1 MGTLSSLMDLS
12 RSALQSNQKALAIT
26 SQNVANQNVQGY
38 TRQTV
43 NWSADVVSIN
53 GVAMGT
59 GARTGPEGISQR
71 DRVLEQRV
79 QQQTQVSSA
88 ATARESALTQM
99 QSVFGLSSTSTSA
112 LSTALGSSLDGL
124 YNSFS
129 ALADA
134 PSNAAARQA
143 VLHAA
148 GAVAQAFQT
157 ASNQIGSV
165 RVGLAQTA
173 VGTVGAVNALTKTI
187 ALLNQQIG
195 ASSPNTDAGGLEDQ
209 RQAAIARLSQYVGL
223 DQVTT
228 ESNGMTLSTSDGTVL
243 VSGNQ
248 SFALSVTASGSG
260 VQITGAG
267 SSTDISGSVTGGQL
281 GGILS
286 VLKTDLPALTGS
298 LDQLAFAMGTAMNQ
312 QSALGLDA
320 NGSAGTALFTL
331 PATAAGAA
339 GSIALAITDPLLVAA
354 AGAGE
359 GIAGN
364 TNANALAAQA
374 NGALVSGQSASNFYT
389 SMLSQLGGSVSGAKA
404 DSAAGQASLAQL
416 TTQRN
421 ALSGVSLD
429 EEAASLTSYERSYQA
444 GAKLFAI
451 VNTIFEAA
459 INLGTATTV

>member
-53 GVAMGT
+53 GTAIGT

-79 QQQTQVSSA
+79 QQQAQVSSA
-88 ATARESALTQM
+88 AAARESALSQM

-134 PSNAAARQA
+134 PSNASARQA

-157 ASNQIGSV
+157 ASNQIASV

-173 VGTVGAVNALTKTI
+173 VGTVSAVNSLTKTI
-187 ALLNQQIG
+187 ASLNQQIG
-195 ASSPNTDAGGLEDQ
+195 ALSPNSDAGGLEDQ
-209 RQAAIARLSQYVGL
+209 RQVAIARLSQYVGL
-223 DQVTT
+223 DQMTT

-248 SFALSVTASGSG
+248 SFALAVTASGSG

-267 SSTDISGSVTGGQL
+267 SSTDISGNLAGGQL

-298 LDQLAFAMGTAMNQ
+298 LDQLAFAVGTSMNQ

-331 PATAAGAA
+331 PATSAGAA
-339 GSIALAITDPLLVAA
+339 GSIALAITDPALVAA
-354 AGAGE
+354 AGVGE
-359 GIAGN
+359 GVAGN

-374 NGALVSGQSASNFYT
+374 NGALVGGQSPPDFYS
-389 SMLSQLGGSVSGAKA
+389 SMLSQLGGSVSGATA